1 MDGEFT
7 GSSEEMSGDWAASA
21 LGWWHDA
28 GVDTIVAEAPRNW
41 LKPADAAQPAPADA
55 PDAAVQS
62 GLPGDLAAFRR
73 WLAESP
79 ELPLSAPTARRFAP
93 EGDPAANLMIMVSMP
108 GREGLVD
115 GAEGALLDRMLK
127 AIGYARDS
135 IYLAPLSPIRAP
147 TGRLNAG
154 DLKMLGPIARH
165 HVALVKPRA
174 LLLFGDACAQALV
187 GAPVSGARGR
197 WHEVE
202 TPTGPIRA
210 IATIRPEDMERTPGL
225 KKLAWEDL
233 QMLMEGLKA

>member
-1 MDGEFT
+1 
-7 GSSEEMSGDWAASA
+7 MSGDWATSA

-41 LKPADAAQPAPADA
+41 LKPASAAPTATASDL

-62 GLPGDLAAFRR
+62 GLPDDLAAFRL

-79 ELPLSAPTARRFAP
+79 DLPLAAPSARRFAP
-93 EGDPAANLMIMVSMP
+93 EGDPTADLMIMVSMP
-108 GREGLVD
+108 GRAGLVD
-115 GAEGALLDRMLK
+115 GDEGALLDRMLK

-135 IYLAPLSPIRAP
+135 VYLAPLSPIRTP
-147 TGRLNAG
+147 TGRLNAD

-202 TPTGPIRA
+202 TPAGPIRA
-210 IATIRPEDMERTPGL
+210 IATIRPEDMDRTPGL